1 MIDNVAEFRILHI
14 NVYERPMLLRL
25 PFQFGDVVVN
35 ETTEAYLQVEI
46 ENGGKT
52 HTGYSAQAMIP
63 RWFDKRLALN
73 SEQTVEELRET
84 LRKTATAAVGMQ
96 GFVAEISAQVR
107 ELVYQLMPQNTP
119 RLAAGFGPA
128 MLEKALIDALCL
140 ALGCNFFQGVREDV
154 FGLAKL
160 CPNDLTPP
168 VLSGHLQSVTE
179 KYSMRIRHTV
189 GYDAPLS
196 RADIINNPND
206 GLPVSLEDVIE
217 QTKVSAFKIKLKG
230 NAQADIARLKKIAIS
245 LAGLK
250 TYQLTI
256 DANEQYT
263 ADEFQSFLESF
274 NADSALTRIRLATL
288 FIEQPFAREVALT
301 GEGLLVPS
309 DIPIIIDESDDCDES
324 FVTAFDLGWSGTSV
338 KSCKGVLRALLNF
351 ARVKEIQAKGGFAIL
366 SGEDLTCQPGL
377 CWQQDTLMAAAVGV
391 QHVERNGH
399 HFAGGMQG
407 APAAEISAAMRE
419 HSDIYKLVSNKPTL
433 NIVDGQ
439 VNFASLNSLGFGHS
453 ITPSLQLNHKLISV

>member
-1 MIDNVAEFRILHI
+1 MMDNVATLRILQIHL
-14 NVYERPMLLRL
+14 YERPMLLRL

-35 ETTEAYLQVEI
+35 ETTEAYLQVDIEI
-46 ENGGKT
+46 GGKT
-52 HTGYSAQAMIP
+52 ATGYSAQAMIP
-63 RWFDKRLALN
+63 RWFDKRPELN
-73 SEQTVEELRET
+73 SEQTVAELRET
-84 LRKTATAAVGMQ
+84 LRKTAEKATGMK

-107 ELVYQLMPQNTP
+107 ELVYRSMPKNTP

-128 MLEKALIDALCL
+128 MLEKALIDAVCL
-140 ALGCNFFQGVREDV
+140 SLGSNFFQAVQADV

-160 CPNDLTPP
+160 CPNDLTPS

-179 KYSMRIRHTV
+179 KYSIQIRHTV
-189 GYDAPLS
+189 GYDAPLT
-196 RADIINNPND
+196 RAEIDNNPND
-206 GLPVSLEDVIE
+206 GLPVALEDVIA
-217 QTKVSAFKIKLKG
+217 QTQSSAFNIKLKG
-230 NAQADIARLKKIAIS
+230 NAQADIARLEKIAIS
-245 LAGLK
+245 LADLK

-263 ADEFQSFLESF
+263 TDEFKHFLQSF
-274 NADSALTRIRLATL
+274 NALPTLTRIRQATL

-301 GEGLLVPS
+301 EGGPLVPN
-309 DIPIIIDESDDCDES
+309 DIPIIIDESDDSDES
-324 FVTAFDLGWSGTSV
+324 FVTAFELGWSGVSV

-377 CWQQDTLMAAAVGV
+377 CWQQDTLMAAAVGI

-407 APAAEISAAMRE
+407 APATEITAAMQH
-419 HSDIYKLVSNKPTL
+419 HSDIYKLVANKPTL
-433 NIVDGQ
+433 NIVAGE
-439 VNFASLNSLGFGHS
+439 VHFSSLNSPGFGHS
-453 ITPSLQLNHKLISV
+453 IAPSLQLNNKILSV